1 MTERMLWYPSARF
14 PNTCRERFN
23 FAGARKETAEA
34 IKGNLLKR
42 CFQMRLYGSVHR
54 VKGKKR
60 KRKREETI

>member
-1 MTERMLWYPSARF
+1 MTDRILWYPSARF

-42 CFQMRLYGSVHR
+42 CFQMRLYGSVAP

-60 KRKREETI
+60 KRKIGEAI